1 MKAKQ
6 FISYFGLGIIFWY
19 IFAKIVNVLADSFF
33 IPNSAYLIWI
43 YVIAIPLLVLSI
55 VPVKYI
61 IGKPFNQLLK
71 PVTIMTYAATMAD
84 GIAFA
89 WFPELYSS
97 NPQTALL
104 GAAWIL
110 WGAGWGMAIAHAL
123 EFLSNKESQS

>member
-19 IFAKIVNVLADSFF
+19 IFAKIVNVLADTFF

-43 YVIAIPLLVLSI
+43 YIIAIPLLI
-55 VPVKYI
+55 VSVVPIKFI
-61 IGKPFNQLLK
+61 TGKPFNELLK

-84 GIAFA
+84 GIALA
-89 WFPELYSS
+89 WYPQLYSS

-110 WGAGWGMAIAHAL
+110 WGAGLGLAIVHAL
-123 EFLSNKESQS
+123 EFWGSKRS